1 MRVSTRL
8 RVELVRDADAPDS
21 VADFISCQRPVEY
34 DGNRITHE
42 SRKMKNRSHAL
53 LVSLFCLI
61 LLLPGF
67 AQEAEKKAEKKSKVK
82 VSAFAPLKETE
93 AQLKYFIEKIG
104 KDLSDKEE
112 FGEAEGK
119 RIGLDASTVSVLALT
134 LGMHDQKSKLQPV
147 ALQLIELSGAVAENA
162 EDFDKAKKAHD
173 ALLAAL
179 TKPAKPE
186 KKPKP
191 LELDEPVADLAM
203 LMQQVPIVNAGLRK
217 GVDDKRRFA
226 RNAQKRTAPKAVTLA
241 AIANASMMDTN
252 YCGDEEDE
260 KAWKAICA
268 DMRDACA
275 DVYKALMK
283 KDQAAAKKANQRV
296 VETCDACH
304 DKFR

>member
-1 MRVSTRL
+1 
-8 RVELVRDADAPDS
+8 
-21 VADFISCQRPVEY
+21 
-34 DGNRITHE
+34 
-42 SRKMKNRSHAL
+42 MKNRSHTL
-53 LVSLFCLI
+53 LVSLFCLML

-67 AQEAEKKAEKKSKVK
+67 AQEAEKTEKKADEKSKLK

-112 FGEAEGK
+112 FSEAESL

-134 LGMHDQKSKLQPV
+134 LGMHDQKSKLQPI
-147 ALQLIELSGAVAENA
+147 ASQLIELSGAVAENA
-162 EDFDKAKKAHD
+162 EDFDAAKKAHD
-173 ALLAAL
+173 ALLAAFK
-179 TKPAKPE
+179 KPVKPE
-186 KKPKP
+186 KPQP
-191 LELDEPVADLAM
+191 IDLDEPVADLAM
-203 LMQQVPIVNAGLRK
+203 LMQQVPIVNNGLRK
-217 GVDDKRRFA
+217 GVNDKRFA
-226 RNAQKRTAPKAVTLA
+226 RSAQKRTAPKAVTLA

-252 YCGDEEDE
+252 YCSDEEDE

-304 DKFR
+304 HKFEVK